1 MAGSALGEPA
11 RMDDLAPDLM
21 AEDART
27 IGEDDAHRLAELR
40 SFDILDT
47 PSEEAFDDIVALA
60 RQICDA
66 PVALVT
72 FVDRD
77 RQWFKAGDGLDL
89 RQTDLS
95 RSVCRRTMHA
105 DEPVV
110 VIPDTR
116 LDPRT
121 ADNPAND
128 EVGMRFYAGAPL
140 RTEGGAPLGTLCV
153 IDTRVRDLTQ
163 AQRDG
168 LAALG
173 RQTMAG
179 LQLRRAL
186 AAEAAAHLS
195 LEAQNDA
202 LTAALANERVLKLE
216 IDHRVKNSLQL
227 VGSLLQ
233 MQAQRASSAEVRG
246 ALHSARGR
254 VQAISSIHGALNRVS
269 VTDTVVLTDY
279 AAQLVAELRG
289 QAPPG
294 VAIVL
299 DADPVELP
307 TALASPFAILMN
319 EFVTNSLKHAFPDGR
334 SGTVRLT
341 VREENGLVR
350 VRFADDGVGHASSGA
365 SGGGLGTRL
374 MQALAGQLGAVL
386 ESTADVT
393 GTELAFDFDAGT
405 VPAPAGEPAAP
416 AD

>member
-1 MAGSALGEPA
+1 
-11 RMDDLAPDLM
+11 MDDLAPAFL
-21 AEDART
+21 AEPASSA
-27 IGEDDAHRLAELR
+27 GEDEERRLAKLR

-47 PSEEAFDDIVALA
+47 PPEEAFDDIVALA

-66 PVALVT
+66 PVALVS

-77 RQWFKAGDGLDL
+77 RQWFKARDGVDESE
-89 RQTDLS
+89 TDLT
-95 RSVCRRTMHA
+95 RCVCRHTMRA
-105 DEPVV
+105 AEAVV

-140 RTEGGAPLGTLCV
+140 RTADGTPLGTLCV
-153 IDTRVRDLTQ
+153 IDTRVRDLTA
-163 AQRDG
+163 AQRAG

-179 LQLRRAL
+179 LHLRRAL
-186 AAEAAAHLS
+186 AAEAAAHRS
-195 LEAQNDA
+195 LEARNAA
-202 LTAALANERVLKLE
+202 LTDALANERVLQLE

-233 MQAQRASSAEVRG
+233 MQAQRATSAEVRG

-254 VQAISSIHGALNRVS
+254 VQAISSIHGALSRVS
-269 VTDTVVLTDY
+269 ATDTVLLTDY
-279 AAQLVAELRG
+279 AAQLVAELQG

-334 SGTVRLT
+334 GGTVRLT
-341 VREENGLVR
+341 VREEDGLVR
-350 VRFADDGVGHASSGA
+350 VRFADDGVGHAA
-365 SGGGLGTRL
+365 LDPPRAGGLGTRL
-374 MQALAGQLGAVL
+374 MHALAGQLGAAL
-386 ESTADVT
+386 DSTADVT
-393 GTELAFDFDAGT
+393 GTELAFDFDART
-405 VPAPAGEPAAP
+405 NVERAAP
-416 AD
+416 AT